1 MLTLEM
7 LLFFFSWQEWELG
20 REGQRPARAVF
31 ARPRLTRVPSSVFQ
45 LGLDLLVTFL
55 GPLPSHVLIWSV
67 WELHALATKISP
79 WLGYKIG
86 PLSPP
91 PQRQC

>member
-1 MLTLEM
+1 M
-7 LLFFFSWQEWELG
+7 FFFSWQEWEL
-20 REGQRPARAVF
+20 ENWEEKARAVS
-31 ARPRLTRVPSSVFQ
+31 ARPRLTRVPLSIFQ
-45 LGLDLLVTFL
+45 LGLDLLITFL
-55 GPLPSHVLIWSV
+55 EPLPSHVLIWSV

-86 PLSPP
+86 PLSAL